1 LRQHWPWVSGLVAG
15 ILLLGAVTLHRWY
28 PRLATIAHEYDMV
41 TMLKDMA
48 KTNRAIGETNQAIL
62 HTLNQVNDGSARVS
76 LVASKL
82 ETLQTGMDQ
91 QLAVMAS
98 LQAITQEQA
107 SMSQAL
113 ERLTASV
120 VPSTASLAH
129 SAADQAILV
138 EQMGLTTSRM
148 AARLAAIGGSNQA
161 SLVKLNRAEA
171 LSAVVLSRMP

>member
-1 LRQHWPWVSGLVAG
+1 VRQHWPWVSGLVAG
-15 ILLLGAVTLHRWY
+15 LLLLGAVTAHTWY
-28 PRLATIAHEYDMV
+28 PRLATTAHEYDMV

-62 HTLNQVNDGSARVS
+62 QSLNEVNDGSARVS

-82 ETLQTGMDQ
+82 NTLQTGMGQ
-91 QLAVMAS
+91 QLSVMAS

-120 VPSTASLAH
+120 EPSTASLVH
-129 SAADQAILV
+129 SAADQATMV
-138 EQMGLTTSRM
+138 EQMGLTTSHM
-148 AARLAAIGGSNQA
+148 AVRLAAIGGLNQE
-161 SLVKLNRAEA
+161 SLTKLNRAEA